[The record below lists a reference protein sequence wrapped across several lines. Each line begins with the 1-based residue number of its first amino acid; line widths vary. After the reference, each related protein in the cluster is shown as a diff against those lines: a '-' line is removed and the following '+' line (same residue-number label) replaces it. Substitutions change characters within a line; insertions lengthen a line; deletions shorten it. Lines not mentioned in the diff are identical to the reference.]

1 MRSIRTSLVFAAV
14 GLGLFAGQA
23 RAQETVAVK
32 IPFSFVVNGKEMP
45 AGQYDIRPVDEEGFV
60 VLLEDTNLQSTMIV
74 STISADGYDPAG
86 DQPALIF
93 TRQNNGYRL
102 SQIWK
107 SERGGREIPASSAD
121 RREARTNAGHEPDDV
136 QVVAAVRK

>member
-1 MRSIRTSLVFAAV
+1 MRGIRTSLVFAAV

-23 RAQETVAVK
+23 RAQEIVAVK
-32 IPFSFVVNGKEMP
+32 IPFSFVVNGKDMP
-45 AGQYDIRPVDEEGFV
+45 AGQYEIRAVDEEGAV
-60 VLLEDTNLQSTMIV
+60 VLLEDANLQSTMIV

-93 TRQNNGYRL
+93 TRHENRYRL
-102 SQIWK
+102 SQIWE
-107 SERGGREIPASSAD
+107 SERNGREIPGTSAD
-121 RREARTNAGHEPDDV
+121 RKEARANTSSQPDDV